1 MYKPVLLWQR
11 HSQNH
16 GYQPLLRGGKI
27 VCFYESSAYIFSA
40 WKKAV
45 LIDTDLRASGIQ
57 SDYRLRYSTQNHYGL
72 SEYLSGICDMKDAI
86 YRTNWPNTS
95 IIPAGYEA
103 PNPLQLLDTPAMEE
117 LIEQL
122 AGQFD
127 VVLIDTPP
135 VGCWW
140 MQLLWQNSVMV
151 LC

>member
-1 MYKPVLLWQR
+1 MEKGGSDRHGLAGIRNPKRLPV
-11 HSQNH
+11 
-16 GYQPLLRGGKI
+16 
-27 VCFYESSAYIFSA
+27 E
-40 WKKAV
+40 
-45 LIDTDLRASGIQ
+45 IQ
-57 SDYRLRYSTQNHYGL
+57 HANHYGL

-135 VGCWW
+135 VGVLVDAVALAKFCDGALLVVGYCKGNSRRSRMQSTVSSKQGVKCWGRFS
-140 MQLLWQNSVMV
+140 MA
-151 LC
+151 